1 MLYRLCLFLVRSL
14 ASDPDA
20 VLIDHIET
28 EKVDIF
34 FLHVGGDDRGR
45 LLGKRGRTI
54 GALRTFLAGVS
65 ARLGREVVI
74 ELVDRSQ

>member
-14 ASDPDA
+14 TSDPDA

-34 FLHVGGDDRGR
+34 FLRVGEDDRGR
-45 LLGKRGRTI
+45 LLGKRGSTI
-54 GALRTFLAGVS
+54 SALRAFLAGVS

-74 ELVDRSQ
+74 ELVD

>member
-14 ASDPDA
+14 TSDPDA

>member
-14 ASDPDA
+14 TSDPDA

-34 FLHVGGDDRGR
+34 FLRVGEDDRGR
-45 LLGKRGRTI
+45 LLGKRGSTI
-54 GALRTFLAGVS
+54 SALRIFLAGVS

-74 ELVDRSQ
+74 ELVD